1 MKRMAEIC
9 FISDINE
16 CLPNGGLGFCAQNCT
31 NTVGSFDCSCK
42 KGFSQSGYSCF
53 GKDYVASAPIW
64 P

>member
-1 MKRMAEIC
+1 MKRMVEIC

-42 KGFSQSGYSCF
+42 KGFLLSGYSCF
-53 GKDYVASAPIW
+53 GKD
-64 P
+64 